1 VLVTGVFIYADFAE
15 LRRKA
20 VMARQYI
27 PAEIEAK
34 WQKRWKETDAHKTV
48 EDPNKPKFYC
58 LEQFP
63 YPSGRLHMGH
73 MRVYSIGDI
82 IARFKRMSG
91 YQVLHPMGW
100 DAFGLPAENAAV
112 KYGAQ
117 PSKWTY
123 ENIEFMK
130 EQQNRLGVSIDWSRE
145 VTTCSPDYYKWTQ
158 WLFLKF
164 YENGL
169 AYRKRAFVNWCPE
182 CSTVLANEQVING
195 LCWRCDSEVT
205 KKDLEQWF
213 LKITDY
219 AERLLHDLDNLPN
232 WPEKVRTMQRNWI
245 GKSEGANITFT
256 VPDLGGET
264 ITVFTTRP
272 DTLFGVTY
280 MVLAPEHPL
289 VPKLIEG
296 KEQEAQVRAFIEQ
309 MKKENEIS
317 RTATDAEKIGLFT
330 GSYATHP
337 LTGEQVPIW
346 VANYVL
352 LDYGTGAVMGVPAHD
367 ERDFAFAKKY
377 NLPIKVVINP
387 LDPDVLAEEVAVDSP
402 FTEDGTLINSGSFDG
417 MPNRQAIKAIS
428 EHLRS
433 MGIGEPAVSY
443 RLRDW
448 LISRQRYWGC
458 PIPMIY
464 CDSCGVVPVPYE
476 QLPVM
481 LPEDVVIDG
490 KRNPLTTSESY
501 VNCTCPSCGG
511 KARRETDTMDT
522 FIDSSWY
529 YLRYT
534 DAHNESAPFSKEKVD
549 KWLQVDEYIGGIEHA
564 ILHLLYSRFFTKVL
578 HDIGMLSYD
587 EPFRSLLT
595 QGMVLKDGAKMS
607 KSKGNVVS
615 PDEIIEKYGADTGRL
630 FILFAAPPDRDLDW
644 TDTGVEGSYRFL
656 HRVWRLVEGH
666 SGLFGG
672 TVPQPQPSDD
682 AAKDLY
688 RMVHYAIKKVSE
700 DIGER
705 YAFNTAISTIME
717 LVNKLYA
724 YPEASDRGT
733 LAFALK
739 TLVILMAPITP
750 HIAEELWEMIGNKES
765 VHLQPWPS
773 YDPQALILDEVEIAI
788 QINGKVRDKL
798 VVPNGLSKEE
808 LEAHVVNHEKAK
820 ILTEGKTVRKVIA
833 VPGKLVNIVVG

>member
-1 VLVTGVFIYADFAE
+1 
-15 LRRKA
+15 
-20 VMARQYI
+20 MAKQYV
-27 PAEIEAK
+27 PAEIEKK
-34 WQKRWKETDAHKTV
+34 WQQYWKEYGMHKTV
-48 EDPNKPKFYC
+48 EDNSKPKFYC

-112 KYGAQ
+112 KFGAQ
-117 PSKWTY
+117 PAKWTY
-123 ENIEFMK
+123 ENIDFMK
-130 EQQNRLGVSIDWSRE
+130 QQLDTLGVSVDWSRE
-145 VTTCSPDYYKWTQ
+145 VKTCSPDYYKMTQ

-164 YENGL
+164 YEMGL

-182 CSTVLANEQVING
+182 CSTVLANEQVIDG

-213 LKITDY
+213 FRITDY
-219 AERLLHDLDNLPN
+219 AERLLNDLDNLPG
-232 WPEKVRTMQRNWI
+232 WPEKVRTMQKNWI
-245 GKSEGANITFT
+245 GKSEGANVSFT
-256 VPDLGGET
+256 IPELNDEQV
-264 ITVFTTRP
+264 TVFTTRP

-289 VPKLIEG
+289 VPKLIAG
-296 KEQEAQVRAFIEQ
+296 KEQEADVLAFIEQ
-309 MKKENEIS
+309 MKKESDIT
-317 RTATDAEKIGLFT
+317 RTSTEAEKVGLFT
-330 GSYATHP
+330 GAYAKHP

-367 ERDFAFAKKY
+367 ERDFEFAKKY
-377 NLPIKVVINP
+377 SMAIKPVIKP
-387 LDPDVLAEEVAVDSP
+387 FDESIFVEEIGVDAP
-402 FTEDGTLINSGSFDG
+402 YTGDGTLIHSGDFDG
-417 MPNRQAIKAIS
+417 MPNRDAIRAIS
-428 EHLRS
+428 EHLNR
-433 MGIGEPAVSY
+433 IGKGKPTVSY

-448 LISRQRYWGC
+448 LVSRQRYWGA
-458 PIPMIY
+458 PIPMVY
-464 CDSCGVVPVPYE
+464 CDSCGTVPVPKD
-476 QLPVM
+476 QLPVL

-490 KRNPLTTSESY
+490 KRNPLTTSEAFL
-501 VNCTCPSCGG
+501 NTTCPSCGG
-511 KARRETDTMDT
+511 HAKRETDTMDT

-534 DAHNESAPFSKEKVD
+534 DPKNSEIPFSKENVD

-578 HDIGMLSYD
+578 YDAGMVSYD

-615 PDEIIEKYGADTGRL
+615 PDEMIEKYGADTVRL
-630 FILFAAPPDRDLDW
+630 FILFAAPPERDLDW

-656 HRVWRLVEGH
+656 NRVWRLVENH
-666 SGLFGG
+666 EQLFANGAQEPNP
-672 TVPQPQPSDD
+672 TDE
-682 AAKDLY
+682 AAKDLH
-688 RMVHYAIKKVSE
+688 RMTHYAIKKVTE

-705 YAFNTAISTIME
+705 YTFNTAISTIME

-724 YPEASDRGT
+724 YPAEADRGT

-739 TLVILMAPITP
+739 TLVVLMAPITP
-750 HIAEELWEMIGNKES
+750 HIAEELWQMLGNKDS
-765 VHLQPWPS
+765 VHMQVWPT
-773 YDPQALILDEVEIAI
+773 YDPQALVLDEIEIVV

-798 VVPNGLSKEE
+798 IVANGLSKEE
-808 LEAHVVNHEKAK
+808 LEQFVINHEKAK
-820 ILTEGKTVRKVIA
+820 ALIEDKTIRKVIA

>member
-1 VLVTGVFIYADFAE
+1 
-15 LRRKA
+15 
-20 VMARQYI
+20 MARQYV
-27 PAEIEAK
+27 PAEIEVK
-34 WQKRWKETDAHKTV
+34 WQKKWQETLAHQTV
-48 EDPNKPKFYC
+48 EANDKPKFYC

-112 KYGAQ
+112 KFGAQ
-117 PSKWTY
+117 PAKWTY

-145 VTTCSPDYYKWTQ
+145 VATCSPDYYKWTQ

-164 YENGL
+164 YEHGL

-219 AERLLHDLDNLPN
+219 AERLLNDLDNLPH

-245 GKSEGANITFT
+245 GKSEGAHVTFT
-256 VPDLGGET
+256 VPELQDEE

-272 DTLFGVTY
+272 DTLYGVSY
-280 MVLAPEHPL
+280 MVLAPEHPM
-289 VPKLIEG
+289 VARLIEG
-296 KEQEAQVRAFIEQ
+296 KPQEAEVRAFVEQ
-309 MKKENEIS
+309 IKKESEIA
-317 RTATDAEKIGLFT
+317 RTAADAEKVGHFT
-330 GSYATHP
+330 GAYAKHP

-367 ERDFAFAKKY
+367 ERDFEFAKKY
-377 NLPIKVVINP
+377 ELPIKVVINP
-387 LDPDVLAEEVAVDSP
+387 LDPEMLAEEVGVEEA
-402 FTEDGTLINSGSFDG
+402 FTEDGTMINSGDFDG
-417 MPNRQAIKAIS
+417 MPNRDAIKAIS
-428 EHLRS
+428 KFLEEQGR
-433 MGIGEPAVSY
+433 GGGTVSY

-448 LISRQRYWGC
+448 LISRQRYWGS

-464 CDSCGVVPVPYE
+464 CDTCGVVPVPYD
-476 QLPVM
+476 QLPVL

-490 KRNPLTTSESY
+490 KRNPLTSSESY
-501 VNCTCPSCGG
+501 VNTTCPTCGG
-511 KARRETDTMDT
+511 HARRETDTMDT

-534 DAHNESAPFSKEKVD
+534 DPKNTELPFSKENAD
-549 KWLQVDEYIGGIEHA
+549 KWMQVDEYIGGIEHA

-578 HDIGMLSYD
+578 YDIGMVKYD

-595 QGMVLKDGAKMS
+595 QGMVLKEGAKMS

-630 FILFAAPPDRDLDW
+630 FILFAAPPERDLDW

-656 HRVWRLVEGH
+656 HRVWRLVDGH
-666 SGLFGG
+666 AGLFKGAAAAPD
-672 TVPQPQPSDD
+672 TSEE

-688 RMVHYAIKKVSE
+688 RMTHYAIKKVSE

-717 LVNKLYA
+717 LVNKLYT
-724 YPEASDRGT
+724 YPETADRGT
-733 LAFALK
+733 LVYALK
-739 TLVILMAPITP
+739 TLIVLLAPIVP
-750 HIAEELWEMIGNKES
+750 HIAEELWQLIGNKDS
-765 VHLQPWPS
+765 VHEQAWPT
-773 YDPQALILDEVEIAI
+773 YDPQALVLEEVEIAI

-808 LEAHVVNHEKAK
+808 LEAHVVNHEKTAGL
-820 ILTEGKTVRKVIA
+820 IEGKTIRKVIA

>member
-1 VLVTGVFIYADFAE
+1 
-15 LRRKA
+15 
-20 VMARQYI
+20 MARQYV
-27 PAEIEAK
+27 PAEIEVK
-34 WQKRWKETDAHKTV
+34 WQKKWQENQAHKTV
-48 EDPNKPKFYC
+48 EATDKPKFYC

-112 KYGAQ
+112 KFGAQ
-117 PSKWTY
+117 PAKWTY
-123 ENIEFMK
+123 ENIDFMK
-130 EQQNRLGVSIDWSRE
+130 EQQNRLGVSIDWYRE
-145 VTTCSPDYYKWTQ
+145 VATCSPDYYKWTQ

-164 YENGL
+164 YEHGL

-219 AERLLHDLDNLPN
+219 AERLLNDLDKLPH

-245 GKSEGANITFT
+245 GKSEGAHVTFT
-256 VPDLGGET
+256 VPELQDEA

-272 DTLFGVTY
+272 DTLYGVSY

-289 VPKLIEG
+289 VAKLIEG
-296 KEQEAQVRAFIEQ
+296 KPQEAQVRAFVDEI
-309 MKKENEIS
+309 KKESEIA
-317 RTATDAEKIGLFT
+317 RTATDAEKVGHFT
-330 GSYATHP
+330 GAYAKHP

-367 ERDFAFAKKY
+367 ERDFEFAKKY
-377 NLPIKVVINP
+377 DLPIKVVINP
-387 LDPDVLAEEVAVDSP
+387 LDPEMLAEEVGVEEA
-402 FTEDGTLINSGSFDG
+402 FTEDGTLINSGDFDG
-417 MPNRQAIKAIS
+417 MPNRDAIKAIS
-428 EHLRS
+428 KFLEEQ
-433 MGIGEPAVSY
+433 GKGGGTVSY

-448 LISRQRYWGC
+448 LISRQRYWGA

-476 QLPVM
+476 QLPVL

-490 KRNPLTTSESY
+490 KRNPLTSSESY
-501 VNCTCPSCGG
+501 VNTACPTCGG
-511 KARRETDTMDT
+511 HARRETDTMDT

-534 DAHNESAPFSKEKVD
+534 DPNNTELPFSKENAD
-549 KWLQVDEYIGGIEHA
+549 KWMQVDEYIGGIEHA

-578 HDIGMLSYD
+578 YDIGMVKYD

-595 QGMVLKDGAKMS
+595 QGMVLKEGAKMS

-630 FILFAAPPDRDLDW
+630 FILFAAPPERDLDW

-656 HRVWRLVEGH
+656 HRVWRLVDGH
-666 SGLFGG
+666 AGLFEGNAAAPD
-672 TVPQPQPSDD
+672 TADE

-688 RMVHYAIKKVSE
+688 RMTHYAIKKVSE

-717 LVNKLYA
+717 LVNKLYT
-724 YPEASDRGT
+724 YPETADRGT
-733 LAFALK
+733 LVYALR
-739 TLVILMAPITP
+739 TLIVLLAPIVP
-750 HIAEELWEMIGNKES
+750 HIAEELWQLIGNKDS
-765 VHLQPWPS
+765 VHEQTWPA
-773 YDPQALILDEVEIAI
+773 YDPQALVLDEVEIAI

-808 LEAHVVNHEKAK
+808 LEAHVVNHEKTAGL
-820 ILTEGKTVRKVIA
+820 IEGKTIRKVIA

>member
-1 VLVTGVFIYADFAE
+1 
-15 LRRKA
+15 
-20 VMARQYI
+20 MARQYV
-27 PAEIEAK
+27 PAEIEVK
-34 WQKRWKETDAHKTV
+34 WQKKWQETQAHQTV
-48 EDPNKPKFYC
+48 EANDKPKFYC

-112 KYGAQ
+112 KFGAQ
-117 PSKWTY
+117 PAKWTY
-123 ENIEFMK
+123 ENIDFMK

-145 VTTCSPDYYKWTQ
+145 VATCSPDYYKWTQ

-164 YENGL
+164 YEHGL

-219 AERLLHDLDNLPN
+219 AERLLNDLDNLPH

-245 GKSEGANITFT
+245 GKSEGAHVTFT
-256 VPDLGGET
+256 VPELKDEE

-272 DTLFGVTY
+272 DTLYGVSY
-280 MVLAPEHPL
+280 MVLAPEHPM
-289 VPKLIEG
+289 VARLIEG
-296 KEQEAQVRAFIEQ
+296 KPQEAEVRAFVEQ
-309 MKKENEIS
+309 IKKESEIA
-317 RTATDAEKIGLFT
+317 RTAADAEKVGHFT
-330 GSYATHP
+330 GAYAKHP

-367 ERDFAFAKKY
+367 ERDFEFAKKY
-377 NLPIKVVINP
+377 ELPIKVVINP
-387 LDPDVLAEEVAVDSP
+387 LDPEMLAEEVGVEEA
-402 FTEDGTLINSGSFDG
+402 FTEDGTLINSGDFDG
-417 MPNRQAIKAIS
+417 MPNRDAIKAIS
-428 EHLRS
+428 KFLEEQ
-433 MGIGEPAVSY
+433 GKGGGTVSY

-448 LISRQRYWGC
+448 LISRQRYWGT

-476 QLPVM
+476 QLPVL

-490 KRNPLTTSESY
+490 KRNPLTSSESY
-501 VNCTCPSCGG
+501 VNTTCPTCGG
-511 KARRETDTMDT
+511 HARRETDTMDT

-534 DAHNESAPFSKEKVD
+534 DSQNTELPFSKENAD
-549 KWLQVDEYIGGIEHA
+549 KWMQVDEYIGGIEHA

-578 HDIGMLSYD
+578 YDIGMVKYD

-595 QGMVLKDGAKMS
+595 QGMVLKEGAKMS

-630 FILFAAPPDRDLDW
+630 FILFAAPPERDLDW

-656 HRVWRLVEGH
+656 HRVWRLVDGH
-666 SGLFGG
+666 AGLFEG
-672 TVPQPQPSDD
+672 TVAAPDTSEE

-688 RMVHYAIKKVSE
+688 RMTHYAIKKVSE

-717 LVNKLYA
+717 LVNKLYT
-724 YPEASDRGT
+724 YPETADRGT
-733 LAFALK
+733 LVYALK
-739 TLVILMAPITP
+739 TLIVLLAPIVP
-750 HIAEELWEMIGNKES
+750 HIAEELWQLIGNKDS
-765 VHLQPWPS
+765 VHEQTWPT
-773 YDPQALILDEVEIAI
+773 YDPQALVLDEVEIAI

-808 LEAHVVNHEKAK
+808 LEAHVVNHEKTAGL
-820 ILTEGKTVRKVIA
+820 IEGKTIRKVIA

>member
-1 VLVTGVFIYADFAE
+1 
-15 LRRKA
+15 
-20 VMARQYI
+20 MARQYV
-27 PAEIEAK
+27 PAEIEVK
-34 WQKRWKETDAHKTV
+34 WQKKWQETQAHQTV
-48 EDPNKPKFYC
+48 EANDKPKFYC

-112 KYGAQ
+112 KFGAQ
-117 PSKWTY
+117 PAKWTY

-145 VTTCSPDYYKWTQ
+145 VATCSPDYYKWTQ

-164 YENGL
+164 YEHGL

-219 AERLLHDLDNLPN
+219 AERLLNDLDNLPH

-245 GKSEGANITFT
+245 GKSEGAHVTFT
-256 VPDLGGET
+256 VPELQDEE

-272 DTLFGVTY
+272 DTLYGVSY
-280 MVLAPEHPL
+280 MVLAPEHPM
-289 VPKLIEG
+289 VARLIEG
-296 KEQEAQVRAFIEQ
+296 KPQEAEVRAFVEQ
-309 MKKENEIS
+309 IKKESEIA
-317 RTATDAEKIGLFT
+317 RTAADAEKVGHFT
-330 GSYATHP
+330 GAYAKHP

-367 ERDFAFAKKY
+367 ERDFEFAKKY
-377 NLPIKVVINP
+377 ELPIKVVINP
-387 LDPDVLAEEVAVDSP
+387 LDPEMLAEEVGVEEA
-402 FTEDGTLINSGSFDG
+402 FTEDGTLINSGDFDG
-417 MPNRQAIKAIS
+417 MPNREAIKAIS
-428 EHLRS
+428 KFLKEQ
-433 MGIGEPAVSY
+433 GKGGGTVSY

-448 LISRQRYWGC
+448 LISRQRYWGA

-464 CDSCGVVPVPYE
+464 CDTCGVVPVPYE
-476 QLPVM
+476 QLPVH

-490 KRNPLTTSESY
+490 KRNPLTSSESY
-501 VNCTCPSCGG
+501 VNTTCPTCGG
-511 KARRETDTMDT
+511 HARRETDTMDT

-534 DAHNESAPFSKEKVD
+534 DPKNTELPFSKENAD
-549 KWLQVDEYIGGIEHA
+549 KWMQVDEYIGGIEHA

-578 HDIGMLSYD
+578 YDIGMVKYD

-595 QGMVLKDGAKMS
+595 QGMVLKEGAKMS

-630 FILFAAPPDRDLDW
+630 FILFAAPPERDLDW

-656 HRVWRLVEGH
+656 HRVWRLVDGH
-666 SGLFGG
+666 AGLFEGAVAAPD
-672 TVPQPQPSDD
+672 TSEE

-688 RMVHYAIKKVSE
+688 RMTHYAIKKVSE

-717 LVNKLYA
+717 LVNKLYT
-724 YPEASDRGT
+724 YPETADRGT
-733 LAFALK
+733 LVYALK
-739 TLVILMAPITP
+739 TLIILLAPIVP
-750 HIAEELWEMIGNKES
+750 HIAEELWQLIGNKDS
-765 VHLQPWPS
+765 VHEQAWPT
-773 YDPQALILDEVEIAI
+773 YDPQALVLDEVEIAI

-808 LEAHVVNHEKAK
+808 LEAHVVNHEKTAGL
-820 ILTEGKTVRKVIA
+820 IEGKTIRKVIA

>member
-1 VLVTGVFIYADFAE
+1 
-15 LRRKA
+15 
-20 VMARQYI
+20 MARQYQ
-27 PAEIEAK
+27 PADMEIK
-34 WQKRWKETDAHKTV
+34 WQQRWKDNQANRTV
-48 EDPNKPKFYC
+48 EDPSKPKFYC

-82 IARFKRMSG
+82 IARLKRMSG

-112 KYGAQ
+112 KTGAQ
-117 PSKWTY
+117 PSRWTY
-123 ENIEFMK
+123 ENIAFMK
-130 EQQNRLGVSIDWSRE
+130 EQLNRLGVSIDWSRE

-158 WLFLKF
+158 WLFLTF
-164 YENGL
+164 YEMGL

-182 CSTVLANEQVING
+182 CSTVLANEQVIDG
-195 LCWRCDSEVT
+195 RCWRCDSEVT

-219 AERLLHDLDNLPN
+219 AERLLNDLDNLPR

-245 GKSEGANITFT
+245 GKSEGANVTFSI
-256 VPDLGGET
+256 PELGDET

-272 DTLFGVTY
+272 DTLYGVTY
-280 MVLAPEHPL
+280 LVLAPEHSL
-289 VPKLIEG
+289 VLRLIAGKPQEG
-296 KEQEAQVRAFIEQ
+296 QVREFIEAI
-309 MKKENEIS
+309 KKESEIA
-317 RTATDAEKIGLFT
+317 RTSTDAEKIGHFT
-330 GSYATHP
+330 GAYATHP
-337 LTGEQVPIW
+337 LTGEQLPIW

-367 ERDFAFAKKY
+367 ERDFTFAKKY
-377 NLPIKVVINP
+377 DLPIKVVVNP
-387 LDPDVLAEEVAVDSP
+387 LEPDILAEEVAVDAAY
-402 FTEDGTLINSGSFDG
+402 TEDGTLINSDRFDG
-417 MPNRQAIKAIS
+417 MPNREAIRAIS
-428 EHLRS
+428 EYLREQ
-433 MGIGEPAVSY
+433 GKGEPAVSY

-464 CDSCGVVPVPYE
+464 CDSCGVVPVPKD

-490 KRNPLTTSESY
+490 KRNPLTTSESFLHT
-501 VNCTCPSCGG
+501 TCPSCGG
-511 KARRETDTMDT
+511 QARRETDTMDT

-534 DAHNESAPFSKEKVD
+534 DARNEQLPFSKENAD

-578 HDIGMLSYD
+578 HDAGMLSFD

-615 PDEIIEKYGADTGRL
+615 PDEMIEKYGADTVRL

-656 HRVWRLVEGH
+656 QRVWRLVEGH
-666 SGLFGG
+666 ADLFKG
-672 TVPQPQPSDD
+672 TVPAPNPADEAS
-682 AAKDLY
+682 KDLY
-688 RMVHYAIKKVSE
+688 RMTHYAIKKVSE

-705 YAFNTAISTIME
+705 YTFNTAISTIME

-724 YPEASDRGT
+724 YPENADRGT
-733 LAFALK
+733 LAFAIN
-739 TLVILMAPITP
+739 TLALLLAPITP
-750 HIAEELWEMIGNKES
+750 HIAEELWETLGHKES
-765 VHLQPWPS
+765 VHAQAWPT
-773 YDPQALILDEVEIAI
+773 YDPQALVLDEIEIVI

-798 VVPNGLSKEE
+798 VVPNGMSKEE
-808 LEAHVVNHEKAK
+808 LEAHVLQHEKAQA
-820 ILTEGKTVRKVIA
+820 LLEGKTVRKVIA